1 MKRTLPFL
9 KLSLAFVFSVSF
21 ALPGN
26 GQALMV
32 ENFDYPAGALLT
44 ASGWT
49 AHSGGGSQAIDVVVP
64 GLTFAGYPLSNIG
77 GAAQVDNNG
86 EDVHRKFTVQTTGKV
101 YAAFMVQVNGSAE
114 GYFLHFG
121 GDPVG
126 TTYRPKLFLVGTADP
141 FNFGLSV
148 GSNTPTPVSGGSF
161 TFGKTYLLVMKYEM
175 VEGEKNDA
183 VSLYIM
189 DATIP
194 ATEPATPTIGPLTD
208 SGQTD
213 ITPGTLALR
222 QFNAGQNI
230 VVDGIRVATSWEEA
244 VTAPLGGDTFAPV
257 FAAGFPTLSAVNAT
271 GATLEVSLDE
281 PGKAFYMVVPN
292 DATAPTADQ
301 VIAGAA
307 YGAVTPAVAG
317 SIDVTAAGSSF
328 TAALTGLTTNTDFD
342 IYVVAQDD
350 EASPNKQAEP
360 VKLEL
365 FTEKQPDILYSA
377 DFETSLLPFSQV
389 SITGEQE
396 WKKATYNNNSYA
408 YMNGYAS
415 GNKENEDWLITPAL
429 NLDTATNVKV
439 SFKTAKNYTGP
450 AIKVMI
456 SSNFN
461 GTFTAAGITG
471 ATWTDITSSFEFSS
485 GSYNWKAS
493 GEYALSAYSGKVYIA
508 FVYTS
513 TTEGAAGWEVDDF
526 LVTGYVKSTGI
537 DQPATAGLKLYP
549 VPARN
554 ELIIDNAL
562 NVSRTEVY
570 DLAGRLRL
578 SSANTGES
586 RIRLAV
592 GHLSPGIYL
601 VRFATN
607 EGPKVEKFVKE

>member
-32 ENFDYPAGALLT
+32 ENFDYPSGALLT

-77 GAAQVDNNG
+77 GMAQLDNTG
-86 EDVHRKFTVQTTGKV
+86 EDVNKTFTPVTSGAV
-101 YAAFMVQVNGSAE
+101 YAAFMMKVDAVVD

-121 GDPVG
+121 PAAMGSTYFARLYTKPGTGSNFKFALGKSNESTPVVSTAEFATG
-126 TTYRPKLFLVGTADP
+126 TTFLAV
-141 FNFGLSV
+141 L
-148 GSNTPTPVSGGSF
+148 
-161 TFGKTYLLVMKYEM
+161 KYEI
-175 VEGEKNDA
+175 VDGATNDLMSFYLIDGT
-183 VSLYIM
+183 V
-189 DATIP
+189 P
-194 ATEPATPTIGPLTD
+194 ATEPATATIPAFTTTAAD
-208 SGQTD
+208 NN
-213 ITPGTLALR
+213 PGSIGLR
-222 QFNAGQNI
+222 QFNAAQRI
-230 VVDGIRVATSWEEA
+230 YVDGIRVATSWAEA

-562 NVSRTEVY
+562 NISRTEVY

-578 SSANTGES
+578 SSVNTGES